1 VNSFRRL
8 FDLSYIPFCFYPTM
22 SEATAIETLLERLG
36 FTREAAGY
44 MTRACNVDSLDEVKW
59 MDGEDDVE
67 NMIKRVILCFV

>member
-1 VNSFRRL
+1 
-8 FDLSYIPFCFYPTM
+8 M
-22 SEATAIETLLERLG
+22 SEVTAIVTMLERIG

-67 NMIKRVILCFV
+67 NMIKRVNRLGGTFTVGSGNDAMTTPNVGL